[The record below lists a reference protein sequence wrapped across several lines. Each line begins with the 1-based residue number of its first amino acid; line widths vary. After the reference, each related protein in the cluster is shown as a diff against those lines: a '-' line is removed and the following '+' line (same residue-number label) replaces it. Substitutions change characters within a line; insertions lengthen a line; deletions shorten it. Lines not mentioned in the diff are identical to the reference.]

1 MIPVTF
7 WAFLISGCALAGLP
21 IITAGFYSK
30 GMILWGAWSSPQGAP
45 ALWIAGLVGVLL
57 TSLYIFRVIFVAF
70 FGEAQIP
77 VEHPPRLAKNLSMVV
92 LSVLSI
98 GAGWVNLPPYLGN
111 KLWLN
116 DLFYTALPKVA
127 EKQVGWITEDW
138 SEGIITAAFVLGLL
152 LAYELYLKHR
162 GATRP
167 LTENALSRAIH
178 EFWYA
183 DWGFDFLYDRV
194 FVAPVVWFAQV
205 DKRDIIDKFYDGLAT
220 LSRAS
225 YRALSATESGRMRW
239 YAASIVGGTVVF
251 VFIVL
256 LL

>member
-1 MIPVTF
+1 
-7 WAFLISGCALAGLP
+7 
-21 IITAGFYSK
+21 
-30 GMILWGAWSSPQGAP
+30 
-45 ALWIAGLVGVLL
+45 
-57 TSLYIFRVIFVAF
+57 
-70 FGEAQIP
+70 
-77 VEHPPRLAKNLSMVV
+77 
-92 LSVLSI
+92 
-98 GAGWVNLPPYLGN
+98 VNLPPYLGN